1 MEIKIISKNLAK
13 ILEVV
18 LGMNLDLFWGSF
30 SSREFGR
37 PCVEFLPTGAQF
49 LQ

>member
-1 MEIKIISKNLAK
+1 MEIKIISKILAK

-18 LGMNLDLFWGSF
+18 WGMNLDMFLDSF

-37 PCVEFLPTGAQF
+37 PCVKFLPTGAQF